1 MALQTIATSFAL
13 SAALTVLAALSTRR
27 LRAAPGPWQTVLE
40 GGYAAARGAVEEVLP
55 ERADE
60 VLPFVATL
68 WLFILVANLLGVV
81 PGLHSPTADLS
92 TTAALALL
100 VFFSVHYY
108 GIRVDG
114 WRAYL
119 RHYLEPNPI
128 LLPFN
133 LVGELTRTVA
143 LAVRL
148 FGNMMS
154 LELTALL
161 VLLVAGFLAP
171 VPVLML
177 HIVEAVVQA
186 YIFGMLALVY
196 IAGSIQARSG
206 TEPELPEFRDGAR
219 TREGGE

>member
-1 MALQTIATSFAL
+1 MALEAIATS
-13 SAALTVLAALSTRR
+13 AAITGLLAGVAGISTRR
-27 LRAAPGPWQTVLE
+27 LRLKPGAWQTALE
-40 GGYAAARGAVEEVLP
+40 GAYAAAERAVAEILP
-55 ERADE
+55 EHAKQ
-60 VLPFVATL
+60 VLPFIATV
-68 WLFILVANLLGVV
+68 WLFILVANLVGVI

-100 VFFSVHYY
+100 VFLSVHFY
-108 GIRVDG
+108 GIRIDG

-119 RHYLEPNPI
+119 RRYLEPSPL

-133 LVGELTRTVA
+133 VVGELTRTAA

-196 IAGSIQARSG
+196 IAGAIQSRR
-206 TEPELPEFRDGAR
+206 PESESQEA
-219 TREGGE
+219 